1 MASYVKDECP
11 VCENG
16 TYDIIGQINEKTP
29 PVPVPDGS
37 AVVSC
42 KNCRLI
48 YVNPM
53 PHWDSDDFARLY
65 NDAYFSHMKTPA
77 QKKWLQVR
85 RDVVPH
91 RRFGRI
97 APQLKADGQTLLEI
111 GAGEYAFMCRHLS
124 SKGWDVTAQEPGVFG
139 AELRKIDGIKVETAG
154 VKDLDAHGSYSLIF
168 ADSVLEHVPDP
179 VVYYQKLA
187 NMLAPGG
194 VLYTVSPNERSMYN
208 FLSNFIARKNGS
220 SPHYIAPYIEPYH
233 LIGYTK
239 KALAILG
246 EKSGLSLVRYKKID
260 DYMAFHTLNS
270 ARSALVKYPLALL
283 YAVSQTVGLGTN
295 AEALFVKQ

>member
-11 VCENG
+11 VCESG
-16 TYDIIGQINEKTP
+16 AHDIIGQINEKAP
-29 PVPVPDGS
+29 PVPVPSGS
-37 AVVSC
+37 AVVTC

-65 NDAYFSHMKTPA
+65 DDTYFSHMKSQA

-85 RDVVPH
+85 QNVVPH

-97 APQLKADGQTLLEI
+97 APQIKADGQKLLEI
-111 GAGEYAFMCRHLS
+111 GAGEYAFMCRHLVA
-124 SKGWDVTAQEPGVFG
+124 KGWDVTAQEPGVFG
-139 AELRKIDGIKVETAG
+139 AKLREIDGLKVETAG
-154 VKDLDAHGSYSLIF
+154 VKELDAQGAYSLIF

-179 VVYYQKLA
+179 VVYYRKLA
-187 NMLAPGG
+187 SLLAPGG
-194 VLYTVSPNERSMYN
+194 VLYTVSPNERSVYN
-208 FLSNFIARKNGS
+208 FLSNLIAKRKGA
-220 SPHYIAPYIEPYH
+220 SPHYIAPYTEPYH

-239 KALAILG
+239 KSLGILG
-246 EKSGLSLVRYKKID
+246 EKSGLSLVRYKKAD

-270 ARSALVKYPLALL
+270 ARSAPVKYPLALL
-283 YAVSQTVGLGTN
+283 YAMSQSVGLGTN
-295 AEALFVKQ
+295 AEALFVKS